1 MLAVYEKRLTKTPT
15 RLALLVGML
24 LLAVTCV
31 TTLVLEPLTVWFE
44 DQWWPI

>member
-24 LLAVTCV
+24 RHTFIRETSTPNFKATA
-31 TTLVLEPLTVWFE
+31 
-44 DQWWPI
+44 